1 MRVVR
6 QILVGLGL
14 IVLGVGGIVTV
25 QGIAI
30 WIQPGSGQSALL
42 EAIIITIL
50 GALLLLGGIVLLV
63 AGIRKRAAMA
73 NSAGAE
79 A

>member
-14 IVLGVGGIVTV
+14 IVLGVGGIVTM
-25 QGIAI
+25 QGISLLG
-30 WIQPGSGQSALL
+30 QTGQSMQV

-50 GALLLLGGIVLLV
+50 GGLLSLGGVILLV
-63 AGIRKRAAMA
+63 AGIRKRAPVAS
-73 NSAGAE
+73 SAGAE